1 MRKNMSLI
9 TKMAHLLNRFSRR
22 KSLSKIFYKWVLLTN
37 TSNIVSLLTL
47 LFRFNF
53 QISNEIIDRFPW
65 RFVVAI
71 LLLCSVTAQVMFLI
85 TSQGKHYWTHQ
96 LVFLNMFYEESDYT
110 ENTINR
116 VKHFY
121 DLNEMVEHIN
131 ETIDNYY
138 SIDDGN

>member
-1 MRKNMSLI
+1 
-9 TKMAHLLNRFSRR
+9 
-22 KSLSKIFYKWVLLTN
+22 
-37 TSNIVSLLTL
+37 
-47 LFRFNF
+47 
-53 QISNEIIDRFPW
+53 
-65 RFVVAI
+65 
-71 LLLCSVTAQVMFLI
+71 
-85 TSQGKHYWTHQ
+85 
-96 LVFLNMFYEESDYT
+96 MFYEESDYT